1 MRRIKFF
8 SFDLKRYTTFFMIL
22 CFVFSVIM
30 SCSTQKPLVHAS
42 KYKYIYN
49 GEKYQI
55 WSIFDVEND
64 LKQNRLISEEFN
76 ATDIDQDG
84 IIDIITSGYISLE
97 NAQKIYSAGIDMATM
112 EQKVSHRIPE
122 ISTYLHENT
131 IYTYEIKS
139 FRPIQSQP
147 FNEFKVT
154 DKRPILIPEVFIL
167 IDQQADGVLDDV
179 VKGRITPDKFQ
190 AKYTDA
196 INEGLEKQKLTKVDD
211 MILVINND

>member
-1 MRRIKFF
+1 MQRICIF
-8 SFDLKRYTTFFMIL
+8 SLNRIVYTMVGLIL
-22 CFVFSVIM
+22 CLLYSVMI
-30 SCSTQKPLVHAS
+30 SCTTQKPMVKAS

-55 WSIFDVEND
+55 WSVLELEND
-64 LKQNRLISEEFN
+64 LKQNRLISEAFS

-84 IIDIITSGYISLE
+84 IIDIITSGISTLE
-97 NAQKIYSAGIDMATM
+97 NAQKIYSAGINIATI
-112 EQKVSHRIPE
+112 EKKVSHRIPE

-139 FRPIQSQP
+139 FRPFRSQP

-154 DKRPILIPEVFIL
+154 DKRPILIPEVYIL
-167 IDQQADGVLDDV
+167 IDQQDDV
-179 VKGRITPDKFQ
+179 VKGMVTPDKFQ